1 MRSRNINYRW
11 ILVVLWMSLIFIL
24 SHQDA
29 TRSSQLSGG
38 LMTAVMDALAGLF
51 KGISIQPETLHFIL
65 RKGAHFTAY
74 LMLGLLAAYA
84 QEPKR
89 RKEWLWTLIICI
101 VYAVSDEYHQ
111 TFIPG
116 RSGELRD
123 VLIDSAGSF
132 TGLVIYGLTLN
143 LLKIRNRS
151 RTLVKAA

>member
-11 ILVVLWMSLIFIL
+11 IPVILWMSLIFIL

-74 LMLGLLAAYA
+74 LVLGLLAAYA

-132 TGLVIYGLTLN
+132 TGLVFYGLTLN

-151 RTLVKAA
+151 KTLIKAA

>member
-11 ILVVLWMSLIFIL
+11 IPVVLWMSLIFIL

-74 LMLGLLAAYA
+74 LVLGLLAAYA

-132 TGLVIYGLTLN
+132 TGLVFYGLTLY

-151 RTLVKAA
+151 RTQVKAA

>member
-11 ILVVLWMSLIFIL
+11 IPVVLWMSLIFIL

-74 LMLGLLAAYA
+74 LVLGLLAAYA

-132 TGLVIYGLTLN
+132 TGLVFYGLTLN

-151 RTLVKAA
+151 KTLIKAA